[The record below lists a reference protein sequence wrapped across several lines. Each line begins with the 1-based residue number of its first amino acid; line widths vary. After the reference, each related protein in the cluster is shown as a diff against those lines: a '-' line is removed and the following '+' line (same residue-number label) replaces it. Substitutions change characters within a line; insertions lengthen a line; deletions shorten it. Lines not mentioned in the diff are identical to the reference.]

1 MVGPRRMNFSAQELD
16 CFLDAVEEVMPLSAT
31 HWEAVAATH
40 LARYPDTGRNVSSL
54 KRKFKELHIKRVSTG
69 DPHCPPA
76 VRRAKRIKR
85 AIVERMDGAS
95 LASLGSGDP
104 DDEDQPPNLGGE
116 VLGGEDLANVVDGL
130 LRDDGDLLDDEAA
143 AVDDDILAKPAAAD
157 GGQGRPLV
165 RPPS

>member
-1 MVGPRRMNFSAQELD
+1 M
-16 CFLDAVEEVMPLSAT
+16 C
-31 HWEAVAATH
+31 
-40 LARYPDTGRNVSSL
+40 SL

-95 LASLGSGDP
+95 LASLGSGDSN
-104 DDEDQPPNLGGE
+104 DEDQPPNLGGE

-130 LRDDGDLLDDEAA
+130 LRDDGELLDDDEE
-143 AVDDDILAKPAAAD
+143 
-157 GGQGRPLV
+157 PLYLTM
-165 RPPS
+165 S